1 MALDAGSVTQTTTIP
16 PPPLPRELATTGLQ
30 TPIEAVAVQA
40 RAGSPLEQG
49 TALRTL
55 DGLTGNRGTSDAL
68 ARGELEPNA
77 PQGVVSP
84 SIQFAQAVQPAQG
97 QPTQGQAAPS
107 CTVEVRYTPVVG
119 GLANHAFVTTTDADS
134 TNYFRGGPSGG
145 GPGGSS
151 SGQLGSATG
160 GSVSGSSNSNSSDS
174 SGSSNPSNSSP
185 SANGSSPGASR
196 GGPGANNGPW
206 GPIVTDYGRY
216 VPGTVDYTTDPSGQQ
231 TVAVTPGNCDAIE
244 GQLTRHADDIE
255 AAQIPYNPLG
265 ANSNATARE
274 LIERSGL
281 PQVDPV
287 VRVPGWGTQLPGPP
301 N

>member
-1 MALDAGSVTQTTTIP
+1 MALDAGSVTQTPTVQP
-16 PPPLPRELATTGLQ
+16 PSLPRELTTTGLQ
-30 TPIEAVAVQA
+30 TPIEAAAAQA

-49 TALRTL
+49 AALRTL

-68 ARGELEPNA
+68 ARGELAPNA
-77 PQGVVSP
+77 LHD
-84 SIQFAQAVQPAQG
+84 AVAPAHGQPAQG
-97 QPTQGQAAPS
+97 QLTPS
-107 CTVEVRYTPVVG
+107 CTVEVRYTPVAG
-119 GLANHAFVTTTDADS
+119 GLANHAFVTTTDADA
-134 TNYFRGGPSGG
+134 TNYFRGGPSGD
-145 GPGGSS
+145 GPGSSS

-160 GSVSGSSNSNSSDS
+160 GSVSSSSNSNSSDS

-206 GPIVTDYGRY
+206 GPIATDYGRY
-216 VPGTVDYTTDPSGQQ
+216 VAGTVDYTTDPSGQQ

-244 GQLTRHADDIE
+244 GQLARHADDIE

-287 VRVPGWGTQLPGPP
+287 VWAPGWGTQLPGPP